1 MAFFGI
7 DPQLASALLTAA
19 QLTVCPMQDAP
30 RVEVYFSYDPPVYN
44 ANYTSATLKR
54 SMQKNDPDT
63 THVGGKGLLLGVT
76 SSKVTDGTNV
86 HFSLLSDKKGNTCI
100 YPVRI
105 VLNIRYDAGV
115 FIASELKDMECSYKI
130 TMAHENQHVRYDI
143 QTLNEYLPRIQMEMM
158 HYLKAFGYQ
167 GRGPFRSGEAT
178 AVQKQLLEEIRR
190 AAAPMYERMREV
202 RRMRQESLDTEES
215 YRKQSDICD
224 MDKEKLREVYRTTYM
239 TAEQAEAPKVQP
251 AARANKAAPAAQK
264 EKK

>member
-63 THVGGKGLLLGVT
+63 THVGGKGLLLG
-76 SSKVTDGTNV
+76 
-86 HFSLLSDKKGNTCI
+86 I

-215 YRKQSDICD
+215 YRKQGDICD

-239 TAEQAEAPKVQP
+239 TAEQAEAPKMQP